1 MYDIYIHDAYTHA
14 YDIRIGK
21 TAAEGG
27 GSGGRRKGA
36 DEMSEGGKGNSDA
49 AEEMS
54 TKTPAQ
60 YALHALV
67 AIVSQLQV

>member
-1 MYDIYIHDAYTHA
+1 MYDIYIYDVYTHA
-14 YDIRIGK
+14 YDIHIGK

-27 GSGGRRKGA
+27 GSGGRCKGA
-36 DEMSEGGKGNSDA
+36 NEMSEGGKGDRDE

-60 YALHALV
+60 YSLHALV